1 VSGRGVL
8 YIVVGDR
15 PLFKN
20 GAARSAASLKRVMPD
35 MPIALVS
42 ETEIDGPFDHH
53 IPISETDPA
62 KIAPGAVPCRAKI
75 IGMKQ
80 TPFEQTLYIDADT
93 TVLAD
98 LGEVFELLDGFDM
111 ALAHAQGR
119 VSFDLDEVPASFPE
133 FNCGVI
139 AYRSTPAMESFL
151 EAWLVEYDALIPQ
164 RPKTQDQPSF
174 RRVTYRTPG
183 LRIATLT
190 SEFNRK
196 FDTAGY
202 VKGPIRLLHGW
213 PPADGGYEKVA
224 EAMAAGGVDNPR
236 VFAGG
241 RVYDRSGKQVADFLP
256 RWHRLRALRR
266 RLLAR

>member
-1 VSGRGVL
+1 MSSRGAL

-15 PLFKN
+15 PLYLDAV
-20 GAARSAASLKRVMPD
+20 GRSAASLKRAMPNL
-35 MPIALVS
+35 PIALVA
-42 ETEIDGPFDHH
+42 EKTIDGPFDQF
-53 IPISETDPA
+53 IPIAETDPA
-62 KIAPGAVPCRAKI
+62 KIAPGIAPCRSKI

-93 TVLAD
+93 VVLAD
-98 LGEVFELLDGFDM
+98 LGEVFELLDSFDL

-119 VSFDLDEVPASFPE
+119 VSFPFEDVPGSFPE
-133 FNCGVI
+133 FNCGII
-139 AYRSTPAMESFL
+139 AYRRTPLVESFL
-151 EAWLVEYDALIPQ
+151 DDWLLEYDELLPS

-174 RRVTYRTPG
+174 RRVAYRTSE
-183 LRIATLT
+183 LRIATLP

-202 VKGPIRLLHGW
+202 VKGPIRILHGW
-213 PPADGGYEKVA
+213 PNEGGFERVA
-224 EAMAAGGVDNPR
+224 EAMAAGSDEAV

-241 RVYDRSGKQVADFLP
+241 RVYDRRGKQVANFLP

-266 RLLAR
+266 RVVPR

>member
-1 VSGRGVL
+1 MSSRGVL

-53 IPISETDPA
+53 IPIAETDPA

-98 LGEVFELLDGFDM
+98 MGEVFELLDGFDM
-111 ALAHAQGR
+111 ALAQAQGR
-119 VSFDLDEVPASFPE
+119 VSFDFDEVPASFPE

-139 AYRSTPAMESFL
+139 AYRSTPAVDSFL
-151 EAWLVEYDALIPQ
+151 DDWLVEYDALIPQ

-213 PPADGGYEKVA
+213 LRRRRLRRESRRRWRREESTIPA
-224 EAMAAGGVDNPR
+224 

-241 RVYDRSGKQVADFLP
+241 RVYDRTGKQVANFLP

-266 RLLAR
+266 RLVAR